1 MPSPHIHPYNEVSL
15 LLQFPGQTLDPA
27 HKNVQHWFAYAK
39 QHWMHWLSDL
49 IPAYDSL
56 LLICK
61 SPGYAQQLQE
71 ALLDQT
77 IKVEMAQATVQQEP
91 IIIPVCYDTALG
103 NDLVAMAAFHKI
115 TVESLVQIH
124 LQNIYYVY
132 MLGFLPGF
140 AYMGEV
146 DTRIA
151 TPRKPSPVPT
161 RAGAVGIAGKQTG
174 IYPLNSPGGWNI
186 VGYTP
191 LKMFDIQLAAPSFLQ
206 PGQLVKFSP
215 IDLGSYQLMIENSD
229 GNH

>member
-1 MPSPHIHPYNEVSL
+1 
-15 LLQFPGQTLDPA
+15 
-27 HKNVQHWFAYAK
+27 
-39 QHWMHWLSDL
+39 MHWLADL

-61 SPGYAQQLQE
+61 SPGYAQQLQG

-77 IKVEMAQATVQQEP
+77 IQVGMAPIVIQQEP
-91 IIIPVCYDTALG
+91 IKIPICYDTTLG
-103 NDLVAMAAFHKI
+103 NDLDVMAKQHKI
-115 TVESLVQIH
+115 SVETIVQVH
-124 LQNIYYVY
+124 MQNTYHVY

-146 DTRIA
+146 DARIA

-186 VGYTP
+186 VGFTP
-191 LKMFDIQLAAPSFLQ
+191 INMFDIQQASPSFLQ
-206 PGQLVKFSP
+206 PGQKVKFSP
-215 IDLGSYQLMIENSD
+215 IDLETYQRMIENSD

>member
-1 MPSPHIHPYNEVSL
+1 MPLPHIHPYNEVSL
-15 LLQFPGQTLDPA
+15 LLQFPGQTLEQA
-27 HKNVQHWFAYAK
+27 HKDVQHWFAYAK
-39 QHWMHWLSDL
+39 QHCMHWLTDL

-61 SPGYAQQLQE
+61 SPGYAQQLQYV
-71 ALLDQT
+71 LLDQNMQ
-77 IKVEMAQATVQQEP
+77 VEISQPAVSKEP
-91 IIIPVCYDTALG
+91 IKIPVCYDRALG
-103 NDLVAMAAFHKI
+103 NDLEVMAMQHKI
-115 TVESLVQIH
+115 SVENIVQLH
-124 LQNIYYVY
+124 LQNKYHVY
-132 MLGFLPGF
+132 MVGFLPGF

-146 DTRIA
+146 DARIA

-191 LKMFDIQLAAPSFLQ
+191 LNMFDIKQASPSFLQ
-206 PGQLVKFSP
+206 TGQKVKFSP
-215 IDLGSYQLMIENSD
+215 IDLETYQNMIENSD

>member
-1 MPSPHIHPYNEVSL
+1 VPLLHIHPYNEVSL
-15 LLQFPGQTLDPA
+15 LLQFPGQTLEKA
-27 HKNVQHWFAYAK
+27 HENVQHWFAFAK
-39 QHWMHWLSDL
+39 QYWMHCLTDL

-61 SPGYAQQLQE
+61 SPGYAQQLQYD
-71 ALLDQT
+71 LLDQNMQ
-77 IKVEMAQATVQQEP
+77 VEMAQAAVSKEP
-91 IIIPVCYDTALG
+91 IIIPVCYDAALG
-103 NDLVAMAAFHKI
+103 NDLEVMAMQHKI
-115 TVESLVQIH
+115 SVESIVQIH
-124 LQNIYYVY
+124 LQQMYHVY

-146 DTRIA
+146 DARIA

-191 LKMFDIQLAAPSFLQ
+191 LKMFDIQQASPSFLQ
-206 PGQLVKFSP
+206 QGQLVKFSP
-215 IDLGSYQLMIENSD
+215 IDLETYQRMIENSD

>member
-15 LLQFPGQTLDPA
+15 LLQFPGQTLEPA
-27 HKNVQHWFAYAK
+27 HINVQQWFAYAK
-39 QHWMHWLSDL
+39 QHWMHWLADL

-61 SPGYAQQLQE
+61 SPGYAQQLQG

-77 IKVEMAQATVQQEP
+77 MQVEMAQAAVLEEP
-91 IIIPVCYDTALG
+91 IKIPVCYDTALG
-103 NDLVAMAAFHKI
+103 NDLEVMSMHHKI
-115 TVESLVQIH
+115 SVETIVQIH
-124 LQNIYYVY
+124 LQPIYHVY

-140 AYMGEV
+140 VYMGEV
-146 DTRIA
+146 DTSIV

-191 LKMFDIQLAAPSFLQ
+191 LKLFDVDQAAPSFLQ

-215 IDLGSYQLMIENSD
+215 IDFSTYQHMIENND